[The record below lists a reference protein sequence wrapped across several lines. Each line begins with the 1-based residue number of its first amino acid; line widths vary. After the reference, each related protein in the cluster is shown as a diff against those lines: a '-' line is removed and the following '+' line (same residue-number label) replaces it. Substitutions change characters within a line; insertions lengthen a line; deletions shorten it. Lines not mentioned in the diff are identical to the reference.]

1 MKLKKFDAVG
11 ETIYES
17 RLSNGLQIYVIPRP
31 GFAKKF
37 AFFAA
42 NYGGNDLNYQ
52 WNGQPKEIPAG
63 TAHFLEHKL
72 FDTKEGSADVKLAAG
87 GAIANAFT
95 SPSMTA
101 YFFECTEQF
110 EENLDVLL
118 HFVSEPYF
126 TPESVQK
133 EQGIIQQEIEMG
145 ADDPD
150 TQVYYQLLECLF
162 FSHPIRDR
170 VIGTAESI
178 AQLTPECLYA
188 CHEAF
193 YHLDNMVLCVAGD
206 VSPERIV
213 EQAQKIQQSGGT
225 LRHAAMPEEPMKPKC
240 PRAERKMDVSAPQF
254 MLGFKG
260 TPETDQP
267 LLEEIQA
274 ELALEALCG
283 KSSPLYASLYEQGL
297 IDKQFGYGFERYPGC
312 SYFAFGGE
320 SKDPDAVVQAIY
332 QRRET
337 LLKNGLDEALFQQL
351 KKAAY
356 GRRIQE
362 LDSLENLCLSAAE
375 SHFRQMNVFEFPSF
389 YEKLTADEIVQFIST
404 AFLPERAAL
413 SIVLP
418 FDWKEGAQ

>member
-1 MKLKKFDAVG
+1 MKIRKFDAVG
-11 ETIYES
+11 ETVYES
-17 RLSNGLQIYVIPRP
+17 RLSNGLQVYVIPRP
-31 GFAKKF
+31 GYSKKF
-37 AFFAA
+37 AFFAT
-42 NYGGNDLNYQ
+42 NYGGNDLKYQ
-52 WNGQPKEIPAG
+52 WNGTTREIPAG

-72 FDTKEGSADVKLAAG
+72 FDTKEGSADLKLAAG

-101 YFFECTEQF
+101 YFFECTGNF

-118 HFVSEPYF
+118 QFVSEPYF
-126 TPESVQK
+126 TTESVQK
-133 EQGIIQQEIEMG
+133 EQGIIGQEIEMG
-145 ADDPD
+145 TDDPD

-162 FSHPIRDR
+162 FHHPIRDR
-170 VIGTAESI
+170 VIGTVESI
-178 AQLTPECLYA
+178 AQLTPECLYE

-206 VSPERIV
+206 VSPEKIMK
-213 EQAQKIQQSGGT
+213 QAQKIQQNSGT
-225 LRHAAMPEEPMKPKC
+225 LRHAEMPEEPLEPKC

-260 TPETDQP
+260 TPETNQP

-274 ELALEALCG
+274 ELALEVLCG

-320 SKDPDAVVQAIY
+320 SKNPDAVVQAIY
-332 QRRET
+332 QRRNAII
-337 LLKNGLDEALFQQL
+337 KDGLDETLFQQL
-351 KKAAY
+351 KKASY
-356 GRRIQE
+356 GRRIQD
-362 LDSLENLCLSAAE
+362 LDSLETLCISAAE
-375 SHFRQMNVFEFPSF
+375 GHFRQMDVFAFPSL
-389 YEKLTADEIVQFIST
+389 YEKLKAEDIVQFIRT
-404 AFLPERAAL
+404 AFLSERAAL

-418 FDWKEGAQ
+418 FGWKEGAQ